1 MKLSMH
7 LYQRRRIL
15 MKVIIHLLKK
25 NNTNESD
32 YAPLLR
38 KKNIYVIMH
47 LLKKVIVHLYKEEEY
62 L

>member
-1 MKLSMH
+1 
-7 LYQRRRIL
+7 

-47 LLKKVIVHLYKEEEY
+47 LLKKVIVHLLKKVIVHLNKEEEY

>member
-1 MKLSMH
+1 
-7 LYQRRRIL
+7 